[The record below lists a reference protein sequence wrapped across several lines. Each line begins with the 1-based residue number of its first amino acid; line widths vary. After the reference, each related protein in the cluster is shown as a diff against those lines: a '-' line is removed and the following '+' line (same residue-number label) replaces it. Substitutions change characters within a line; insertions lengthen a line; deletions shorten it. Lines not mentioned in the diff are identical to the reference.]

1 METAPL
7 GGRTELI
14 ARPPQLVVKPES
26 PLSGFAERIRPCW
39 SLWCKVKLPS
49 PNRPHKS
56 QSWAFLVPSEVP
68 GSVSQG
74 LIQERGRHVTIAK

>member
-26 PLSGFAERIRPCW
+26 PLSGFAERIRPC
-39 SLWCKVKLPS
+39 CGRKVKLPS